1 MSETLR
7 VGSVPYL
14 VGRPLDHGLSRE
26 EGITLEKHVP
36 ARLVELLRAGKLD
49 VALVSSIE
57 LFCMPGYSYI
67 PGLCV
72 GGKGAVS
79 SVQVFLRRP
88 IEQVDSIAMDP
99 ASRTSQALV
108 QVLLADRKGGP
119 PSYHFP
125 TLGQDPRELP
135 CSAWLSIGDRA
146 LRHFHS
152 GASQVFNPS
161 SAWTRSTGL
170 PFVFAAWIVRP
181 GVDIEPHLPAFQRSY
196 EAGRAASGE
205 LARNAARTW
214 SLPSKVIED
223 YLRQECVY
231 SMGGEMDD
239 ALQLFGERSRVLGL
253 ASDEAVPT
261 ACR

>member
-7 VGSVPYL
+7 VSSVPYL

-99 ASRTSQALV
+99 ASHLPGPGPGSARRPQGGPA
-108 QVLLADRKGGP
+108 VLLPHPRPGP
-119 PSYHFP
+119 ARIAVQRSCRSA
-125 TLGQDPRELP
+125 TAP
-135 CSAWLSIGDRA
+135 CA
-146 LRHFHS
+146 LHS
-152 GASQVFNPS
+152 GASQ
-161 SAWTRSTGL
+161 
-170 PFVFAAWIVRP
+170 
-181 GVDIEPHLPAFQRSY
+181 
-196 EAGRAASGE
+196 
-205 LARNAARTW
+205 
-214 SLPSKVIED
+214 
-223 YLRQECVY
+223 
-231 SMGGEMDD
+231 
-239 ALQLFGERSRVLGL
+239 
-253 ASDEAVPT
+253 
-261 ACR
+261 